1 MENQLLGRQGELI
14 ACTHLQKNGYLILER
29 NWRFGREE
37 IDIIAEKDDLTVF
50 VEVKTRRT
58 DFTGDPVMAVTEGK
72 RKIIIRTANEYVLS
86 KNIEKES
93 RFDIIGIVLN
103 NKETRI
109 DHVEDAFFPTI

>member
-14 ACTHLQKNGYLILER
+14 ASTHLQKNGYLILER

-37 IDIIAEKDDLTVF
+37 IDIIAEKDGLIVF
-50 VEVKTRRT
+50 VEVKTRQT
-58 DFTGDPVMAVTEGK
+58 DYTGDPVMAVTESK
-72 RKIIIRTANEYVLS
+72 KKIIVRTANEYVLS
-86 KNIEKES
+86 KNIEKEA

-103 NKETRI
+103 KKETRI